1 MPMMLFEDFVAGA
14 TLGSHAETIDGTL
27 LAQWRAAFPD
37 RTGEPSPGGF
47 AMAFAMRAYLTILP
61 ERPPG
66 NIHARQRLALHK
78 AVRSDESV
86 EAVLRCIGCEARQDR
101 RRVMLAVDARADGRP
116 WFEAEMTI
124 LWAR

>member
-1 MPMMLFEDFVAGA
+1 MPLMLFEDFVAGA
-14 TLGSHAETIDGTL
+14 ALGSHVETIDGAL

-66 NIHARQRLALHK
+66 NIHARQRLSLHK
-78 AVRSDESV
+78 AARSNESV
-86 EAVLRCIGCEARQDR
+86 EAALRCVGCEARQDR
-101 RRVMLAVDARADGRP
+101 RKVTLAVDALADGQP

-124 LWAR
+124 LWAQ

>member
-1 MPMMLFEDFVAGA
+1 MCIRDRGCHV
-14 TLGSHAETIDGTL
+14 ETIDAAL
-27 LAQWRAAFPD
+27 IEQWNAAFPD
-37 RTGEPSPGGF
+37 RPGGDPSPGGF

-66 NIHARQRLALHK
+66 NIHARQRLTLHQ
-78 AVRSDESV
+78 AVARGDTI
-86 EAVLRCIGCEARQDR
+86 EATLQCVGRERRGDR
-101 RRVMLAVDARADGRP
+101 RKVTLAVVARTGARP

>member
-86 EAVLRCIGCEARQDR
+86 EGVLRCVGCEARQDR